1 MSIIPKTMS
10 AVLTTGHGGYEVLE
24 YRNDIEVPI
33 PNSDQVLIKVL
44 GAGINNTDINT
55 RTAWYSKSVKGE
67 TNANHSQGE
76 DGDGSWSG
84 EPFEFPIIQGADCY
98 GEIVAVGDNVDAGR
112 IGERV
117 LVRTMQQYAVD
128 YRPYECWTMGSECD
142 GAFAQYMVAFSDESF
157 KIESNWSNAELAS
170 IPCAYSTAENLL
182 ERSGVKQGEI
192 VSVGGDV
199 DAGRIGE
206 RVLVRTMQQYAVD
219 YRPYECWT
227 MGSECD
233 GAFAQYMV
241 AFSDESFKIESN
253 WSNAELASIPC
264 AYSTAENLLERSDV
278 KEGEVVL
285 ITGASGGVG
294 SAAIMLAKRRG
305 AKVVAVASEAKADMV
320 REIGADEVIHREDKL
335 IDSIDNESIDVVI
348 DLVAGESWG
357 ELLEVLK
364 KGGRYAASGAIAGPI
379 VELDVRTL
387 YLKDLVLIGCTFQD
401 RQVFQNLI
409 GYIERNEIKPLVS
422 KTYPL
427 RGIVNAQKDFV
438 SKKYVGK
445 LVLLP

>member
-1 MSIIPKTMS
+1 MSIIPKKMS
-10 AVLTTGHGGYEVLE
+10 AVLTTGHGGYEMLE
-24 YRNDIEVPI
+24 FRKDIKVPS
-33 PNSDQVLIKVL
+33 PDSDQVLIKVL

-55 RTAWYSKSVKGE
+55 RTAWYSKSVKAE

-76 DGDGSWSG
+76 DDDGSWSG
-84 EPFEFPIIQGADCY
+84 ESLEFPIIQGADCY
-98 GEIVAVGDNVDAGR
+98 
-112 IGERV
+112 
-117 LVRTMQQYAVD
+117 
-128 YRPYECWTMGSECD
+128 
-142 GAFAQYMVAFSDESF
+142 
-157 KIESNWSNAELAS
+157 
-170 IPCAYSTAENLL
+170 
-182 ERSGVKQGEI
+182 GEI

-233 GAFAQYMV
+233 GAFAEYML

-278 KEGEVVL
+278 KESEVVL

-305 AKVVAVASEAKADMV
+305 AKVVAVASEAKARMV
-320 REIGADEVIHREDKL
+320 QEIGADEVIHREDKL

-401 RQVFQNLI
+401 RHVFQNLI

-427 RGIVNAQKDFV
+427 RDIVNAQKDFV

>member
-1 MSIIPKTMS
+1 MS

-24 YRNDIEVPI
+24 YRNNIEVPT

-67 TNANHSQGE
+67 TNAINSQGE
-76 DGDGSWSG
+76 GDDGSWSG
-84 EPFEFPIIQGADCY
+84 EPLEFPIIQGADCC
-98 GEIVAVGDNVDAGR
+98 GEIVAVG
-112 IGERV
+112 E
-117 LVRTMQQYAVD
+117 
-128 YRPYECWTMGSECD
+128 
-142 GAFAQYMVAFSDESF
+142 
-157 KIESNWSNAELAS
+157 
-170 IPCAYSTAENLL
+170 
-182 ERSGVKQGEI
+182 
-192 VSVGGDV
+192 DV

-233 GAFAQYMV
+233 GAFAEFML

-253 WSNAELASIPC
+253 WSDAELASIPC
-264 AYSTAENLLERSDV
+264 AYSTAENLLERSGV
-278 KEGEVVL
+278 KEGETVL

-294 SAAIMLAKRRG
+294 SAAIQLAKRRG
-305 AKVVAVASEAKADMV
+305 ARVVAISSKAKSVAVID
-320 REIGADEVIHREDKL
+320 IGADEVIHREDKL
-335 IDSIDNESIDVVI
+335 MDSVDNETIDVVI
-348 DLVAGESWG
+348 DLVAGENWG
-357 ELLEVLK
+357 CLLDALK
-364 KGGRYAASGAIAGPI
+364 KGGRYATAGAIAGPI

-387 YLKDLVLIGCTFQD
+387 YLKDLVLIGCTFQN
-401 RQVFQNLI
+401 REVFQNLI

-427 RGIVNAQKDFV
+427 KNIINAQKDFA

>member
-1 MSIIPKTMS
+1 MSIIPKKMS
-10 AVLTTGHGGYEVLE
+10 AVLTTGHGGYEMLE
-24 YRNDIEVPI
+24 FRKDIKVPN
-33 PNSDQVLIKVL
+33 PDSDQVLIKVL

-67 TNANHSQGE
+67 TNANHSQGDD
-76 DGDGSWSG
+76 DGGSWSG
-84 EPFEFPIIQGADCY
+84 EPLEFPIIQGADCY
-98 GEIVAVGDNVDAGR
+98 GEIVSVGGDVDAGR

-117 LVRTMQQYAVD
+117 LVRTIQQYAVD

-142 GAFAQYMVAFSDESF
+142 GAFAEYM
-157 KIESNWSNAELAS
+157 L
-170 IPCAYSTAENLL
+170 
-182 ERSGVKQGEI
+182 
-192 VSVGGDV
+192 
-199 DAGRIGE
+199 
-206 RVLVRTMQQYAVD
+206 
-219 YRPYECWT
+219 
-227 MGSECD
+227 
-233 GAFAQYMV
+233 

-305 AKVVAVASEAKADMV
+305 AKVVAVASEAKARMV
-320 REIGADEVIHREDKL
+320 QEIGADEVIHREDKL

>member
-1 MSIIPKTMS
+1 MSIIPKKMS
-10 AVLTTGHGGYEVLE
+10 AVLTTGHGGYEMLE
-24 YRNDIEVPI
+24 FRKDIKVPS
-33 PNSDQVLIKVL
+33 PDSDQVLIKVL

-67 TNANHSQGE
+67 TNASNSQGE

-84 EPFEFPIIQGADCY
+84 EPLEFPIIQGADCY
-98 GEIVAVGDNVDAGR
+98 
-112 IGERV
+112 
-117 LVRTMQQYAVD
+117 
-128 YRPYECWTMGSECD
+128 
-142 GAFAQYMVAFSDESF
+142 
-157 KIESNWSNAELAS
+157 
-170 IPCAYSTAENLL
+170 
-182 ERSGVKQGEI
+182 GEI

-227 MGSECD
+227 LGSECD
-233 GAFAQYMV
+233 GAFAEYML

-253 WSNAELASIPC
+253 WSNVELASIPC

-305 AKVVAVASEAKADMV
+305 AKVVAVASEAKARMV
-320 REIGADEVIHREDKL
+320 QEIGADEVIHREDKL

-427 RGIVNAQKDFV
+427 RDIVNAQKDFV

>member
-1 MSIIPKTMS
+1 MSIIPKKMS
-10 AVLTTGHGGYEVLE
+10 AVLTTGHGGYEMLE
-24 YRNDIEVPI
+24 FRKDIKVPS
-33 PNSDQVLIKVL
+33 PDSDQVLIKVL

-67 TNANHSQGE
+67 TNANHSQG
-76 DGDGSWSG
+76 DDDDGSWSG
-84 EPFEFPIIQGADCY
+84 EPLEFPIIQGADCY
-98 GEIVAVGDNVDAGR
+98 
-112 IGERV
+112 
-117 LVRTMQQYAVD
+117 
-128 YRPYECWTMGSECD
+128 
-142 GAFAQYMVAFSDESF
+142 
-157 KIESNWSNAELAS
+157 
-170 IPCAYSTAENLL
+170 
-182 ERSGVKQGEI
+182 GEI

-233 GAFAQYMV
+233 GAFAEYML

-305 AKVVAVASEAKADMV
+305 AKVVAVASEAKARMV
-320 REIGADEVIHREDKL
+320 QEIGADEVIHREDKL

-401 RQVFQNLI
+401 RHVFQNLI

-427 RGIVNAQKDFV
+427 RDIVNAQKDFV

>member
-1 MSIIPKTMS
+1 MSKIPTKMS
-10 AVLTTGHGGYEVLE
+10 AVLTTGHGGSEVLKFS
-24 YRNDIEVPI
+24 DDVEVPN
-33 PNSDQVLIKVL
+33 PSSDQVLIKVL

-55 RTAWYSKSVKGE
+55 RTAWYSKSVSGGTTSE
-67 TNANHSQGE
+67 DSQG
-76 DGDGSWSG
+76 DNDDGSWSG
-84 EPFEFPIIQGADCY
+84 EPLEFPIIQGADCY
-98 GEIVAVGDNVDAGR
+98 GEIVAVGADIDSSR

-142 GAFAQYMVAFSDESF
+142 GAFAEYMLAFSDESF

-182 ERSGVKQGEI
+182 ERSGVK
-192 VSVGGDV
+192 
-199 DAGRIGE
+199 
-206 RVLVRTMQQYAVD
+206 
-219 YRPYECWT
+219 
-227 MGSECD
+227 
-233 GAFAQYMV
+233 
-241 AFSDESFKIESN
+241 
-253 WSNAELASIPC
+253 
-264 AYSTAENLLERSDV
+264 
-278 KEGEVVL
+278 EGEVVL

-294 SAAIMLAKRRG
+294 SAAIQLAKRRG
-305 AKVVAVASEAKADMV
+305 ARVVAVTSKAKAEMII
-320 REIGADEVIHREDKL
+320 EIGADEVINREDKL
-335 IDSIDNESIDVVI
+335 IDSIENQSIDVVI
-348 DLVAGESWG
+348 DLVAGEDWG
-357 ELLEVLK
+357 DLLDVLK
-364 KGGRYAASGAIAGPI
+364 KGGRYAVAGAIAGPI

-427 RGIVNAQKDFV
+427 KDIINAQKDFV
-438 SKKYVGK
+438 SKKHVGK

>member
-1 MSIIPKTMS
+1 MS
-10 AVLTTGHGGYEVLE
+10 AVLTTGHGGYEMLE
-24 YRNDIEVPI
+24 FRKDIKVPS
-33 PNSDQVLIKVL
+33 PDSDQVLIKVL

-76 DGDGSWSG
+76 DDDGSWSG
-84 EPFEFPIIQGADCY
+84 ESLEFPIIQGADCY
-98 GEIVAVGDNVDAGR
+98 
-112 IGERV
+112 
-117 LVRTMQQYAVD
+117 
-128 YRPYECWTMGSECD
+128 
-142 GAFAQYMVAFSDESF
+142 
-157 KIESNWSNAELAS
+157 
-170 IPCAYSTAENLL
+170 
-182 ERSGVKQGEI
+182 GEI

-233 GAFAQYMV
+233 GAFAEYML

-278 KEGEVVL
+278 KESEVVL

-305 AKVVAVASEAKADMV
+305 AKVVAVASEAKARMV
-320 REIGADEVIHREDKL
+320 QEIGADEVIHREDKL

-401 RQVFQNLI
+401 RHVFQNLI

-427 RGIVNAQKDFV
+427 RDIVNAQKDFV

>member
-1 MSIIPKTMS
+1 MS
-10 AVLTTGHGGYEVLE
+10 AVLTNGHGSYEVLE
-24 YRNDIEVPI
+24 YRNDIEVPA

-67 TNANHSQGE
+67 TNASNSHGE
-76 DGDGSWSG
+76 GDDGSWSG
-84 EPFEFPIIQGADCY
+84 EPLEFPIIQGADCY
-98 GEIVAVGDNVDAGR
+98 GEIVAVGD
-112 IGERV
+112 
-117 LVRTMQQYAVD
+117 
-128 YRPYECWTMGSECD
+128 
-142 GAFAQYMVAFSDESF
+142 
-157 KIESNWSNAELAS
+157 
-170 IPCAYSTAENLL
+170 
-182 ERSGVKQGEI
+182 
-192 VSVGGDV
+192 DV

-233 GAFAQYMV
+233 GAFAEYML

-305 AKVVAVASEAKADMV
+305 AKVVAVASEAKARMV
-320 REIGADEVIHREDKL
+320 QEIGADEVIHREDKL

>member
-1 MSIIPKTMS
+1 MS

-84 EPFEFPIIQGADCY
+84 EPLEFPIIQGADCY

-142 GAFAQYMVAFSDESF
+142 GAFAEYM
-157 KIESNWSNAELAS
+157 L
-170 IPCAYSTAENLL
+170 
-182 ERSGVKQGEI
+182 
-192 VSVGGDV
+192 
-199 DAGRIGE
+199 
-206 RVLVRTMQQYAVD
+206 
-219 YRPYECWT
+219 
-227 MGSECD
+227 
-233 GAFAQYMV
+233 

-305 AKVVAVASEAKADMV
+305 AKVVAVASEEKADMV
-320 REIGADEVIHREDKL
+320 REIGADEVIYREDKL

-427 RGIVNAQKDFV
+427 RDIVNAQKDFV

>member
-1 MSIIPKTMS
+1 MSIIPKKMS
-10 AVLTTGHGGYEVLE
+10 AVLTTGHGGYEMLE
-24 YRNDIEVPI
+24 FRKDIKVPS
-33 PNSDQVLIKVL
+33 PDSDQVLIKVL

-67 TNANHSQGE
+67 TNANHSQG
-76 DGDGSWSG
+76 DDDDGSWSG
-84 EPFEFPIIQGADCY
+84 EPLEFPIIQGADCY
-98 GEIVAVGDNVDAGR
+98 
-112 IGERV
+112 
-117 LVRTMQQYAVD
+117 
-128 YRPYECWTMGSECD
+128 
-142 GAFAQYMVAFSDESF
+142 
-157 KIESNWSNAELAS
+157 
-170 IPCAYSTAENLL
+170 
-182 ERSGVKQGEI
+182 GEI

-233 GAFAQYMV
+233 GAFAEYML

-305 AKVVAVASEAKADMV
+305 ARVVAVASEAKARMV
-320 REIGADEVIHREDKL
+320 QEIGTDEVIHREDKL

-427 RGIVNAQKDFV
+427 RDIVNAQKDFV

>member
-84 EPFEFPIIQGADCY
+84 EPLEFPIIQGADCY

-192 VSVGGDV
+192 V
-199 DAGRIGE
+199 
-206 RVLVRTMQQYAVD
+206 
-219 YRPYECWT
+219 
-227 MGSECD
+227 
-233 GAFAQYMV
+233 
-241 AFSDESFKIESN
+241 
-253 WSNAELASIPC
+253 
-264 AYSTAENLLERSDV
+264 
-278 KEGEVVL
+278 L

-294 SAAIMLAKRRG
+294 SAAIQLAKRRG
-305 AKVVAVASEAKADMV
+305 ANVVAISSKSKSDLVK
-320 REIGADEVIHREDKL
+320 EIGANTVVNREDKL
-335 IDSIDNESIDVVI
+335 TDSIENESIDVVI
-348 DLVAGESWG
+348 DLVAGERWG
-357 ELLEVLK
+357 DLLDVLK
-364 KGGRYAASGAIAGPI
+364 KGGRYAAAGAIAGPL

-401 RQVFQNLI
+401 RKVFENLI
-409 GYIERNEIKPLVS
+409 GYIERNEITPLVS

-427 RGIVNAQKDFV
+427 KDIITAQKDFV

-445 LVLLP
+445 LVLLPK

>member
-1 MSIIPKTMS
+1 MS

-24 YRNDIEVPI
+24 YRNDIEVPT
-33 PNSDQVLIKVL
+33 PSSDQVLIKVL

-55 RTAWYSKSVKGE
+55 RTAWYSKSVKAE

-76 DGDGSWSG
+76 DDDGSWSG
-84 EPFEFPIIQGADCY
+84 ESLEFPIIQGADCY
-98 GEIVAVGDNVDAGR
+98 
-112 IGERV
+112 
-117 LVRTMQQYAVD
+117 
-128 YRPYECWTMGSECD
+128 
-142 GAFAQYMVAFSDESF
+142 
-157 KIESNWSNAELAS
+157 
-170 IPCAYSTAENLL
+170 
-182 ERSGVKQGEI
+182 GEI

-233 GAFAQYMV
+233 GAFAEYML

-278 KEGEVVL
+278 KESEVVL

-305 AKVVAVASEAKADMV
+305 AKVVAVASEAKARMV
-320 REIGADEVIHREDKL
+320 QEIGADEVIHREDKL

-401 RQVFQNLI
+401 RHVFQNLI

-427 RGIVNAQKDFV
+427 RDIVNAQKDFV

>member
-1 MSIIPKTMS
+1 MSIIPKKMS
-10 AVLTTGHGGYEVLE
+10 AVLTTGHGGYEMLE
-24 YRNDIEVPI
+24 FRKDIKVPS
-33 PNSDQVLIKVL
+33 PDSDQVLIKVL

-67 TNANHSQGE
+67 TNASNSQGE

-84 EPFEFPIIQGADCY
+84 EPLEFPIIQGADCY
-98 GEIVAVGDNVDAGR
+98 GEIVAVGDN
-112 IGERV
+112 
-117 LVRTMQQYAVD
+117 
-128 YRPYECWTMGSECD
+128 
-142 GAFAQYMVAFSDESF
+142 
-157 KIESNWSNAELAS
+157 
-170 IPCAYSTAENLL
+170 
-182 ERSGVKQGEI
+182 
-192 VSVGGDV
+192 V

-305 AKVVAVASEAKADMV
+305 ARVVAVASEAKARMV
-320 REIGADEVIHREDKL
+320 QEIGTDEVIHREDKL

-427 RGIVNAQKDFV
+427 RDIVNAQKDFV